1 MSFYLLQQVIDS
13 NISEAC
19 SSFCQLVSMG
29 EAIIISLWLTL
40 SYNPDISSF
49 LARSLSPS
57 FGSRDA
63 WLYCSGNSA
72 MLCMLVWVNWVWVAE
87 DENER

>member
-13 NISEAC
+13 NIPEAC

-49 LARSLSPS
+49 SLSRSLWALRAATH
-57 FGSRDA
+57 GRIVVVIVEYVRVWA
-63 WLYCSGNSA
+63 WMEGG
-72 MLCMLVWVNWVWVAE
+72 
-87 DENER
+87 R

>member
-13 NISEAC
+13 NIPEAC

-40 SYNPDISSF
+40 SYNPDISS
-49 LARSLSPS
+49 LSRRAL
-57 FGSRDA
+57 GADT
-63 WLYCSGNSA
+63 LGCI
-72 MLCMLVWVNWVWVAE
+72 VVVIV
-87 DENER
+87 ERFFCVCVCGVGW